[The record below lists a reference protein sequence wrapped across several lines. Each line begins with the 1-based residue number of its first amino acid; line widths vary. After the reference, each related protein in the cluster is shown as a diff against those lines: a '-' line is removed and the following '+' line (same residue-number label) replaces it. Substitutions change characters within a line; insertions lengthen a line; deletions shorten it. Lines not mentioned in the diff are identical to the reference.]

1 MSRHQTSLLS
11 IVKVEHL
18 CNEIHSANM
27 WVNNFL
33 VGDDPFLDH
42 YYWLLLSESATNLL
56 TPFKQQQWLTEARH
70 ADDLKETLSQI
81 EHRYLT
87 QHRVIPLWKKSIAFQ
102 SHQTLRGTNINSLG
116 FMNIAKIWFDKR
128 ES

>member
-1 MSRHQTSLLS
+1 
-11 IVKVEHL
+11 
-18 CNEIHSANM
+18 M

-42 YYWLLLSESATNLL
+42 YYWLLLCESATNLL